1 MAKLDL
7 RLRDLETAELL
18 IASFESEDDAAT
30 WLRERP
36 PMMEVLGLIAD
47 SSDPAMH
54 QMLRA
59 AVRPLDADEAEVV
72 QRMDAADAVARAARE
87 LEHARRAASD
97 AEAHREAM
105 RTADPNRPMQV
116 AWGLAEGFA
125 MMDPADERE
134 ITQAAKDAVL
144 EWVRERDGWVIDRG
158 QMVHE
163 AVVTVWP
170 GPLPAGESRVLPGGK
185 FVPAARPAPAVS

>member
-36 PMMEVLGLIAD
+36 PMMEVIGLIAD
-47 SSDPAMH
+47 SSDPVMH

-59 AVRPLDADEAEVV
+59 AVRPLDPDEAEVV
-72 QRMDAADAVARAARE
+72 QRMDAADAVARTARE
-87 LEHARRAASD
+87 IEHVRRSAAE
-97 AEAHREAM
+97 AEAHRESM
-105 RTADPNRPMQV
+105 RQADPNRLMQISWV
-116 AWGLAEGFA
+116 RAEGFS

-134 ITQAAKDAVL
+134 VTPAAQAAVL
-144 EWVRERDGWVIDRG
+144 EWVRERDGWVADRG
-158 QMVHE
+158 MIVVE
-163 AVVTVWP
+163 ATLSVWP
-170 GPLPAGESRVLPGGK
+170 GDLPKGETRVQQGGK
-185 FVPAARPAPAVS
+185 FIPAAPLPPTT

>member
-7 RLRDLETAELL
+7 RLRDLETADLL

-36 PMMEVLGLIAD
+36 RMMEVLGLIAE

-59 AVRPLDADEAEVV
+59 AARPLDPDEAEVV
-72 QRMDAADAVARAARE
+72 TRMDAADAEARAARE
-87 LEHARRAASD
+87 AEHIRRAAAD

-105 RTADPNRPMQV
+105 RSADPARPMQV
-116 AWGLAEGFA
+116 TWGREEGFST
-125 MMDPADERE
+125 MDPADERE
-134 ITQAAKDAVL
+134 IPEAAREAVL
-144 EWVRERDGWVIDRG
+144 EWVRERETWVADRG
-158 QMVHE
+158 QHVVE

-170 GPLPAGESRVLPGGK
+170 AAVPEGETRVRPGGR
-185 FVPAARPAPAVS
+185 FVPVARPPAAT

>member
-7 RLRDLETAELL
+7 RLRDLETADLL

-36 PMMEVLGLIAD
+36 HMMEVLGLIAE

-59 AVRPLDADEAEVV
+59 AARPLDPDEAVVV
-72 QRMDAADAVARAARE
+72 QRMDAADAEARAVRE
-87 LEHARRAASD
+87 AEHIRHAAAD
-97 AEAHREAM
+97 AEAHRETM
-105 RTADPNRPMQV
+105 RNADPARPMQITW
-116 AWGLAEGFA
+116 AHEEGFS

-134 ITQAAKDAVL
+134 ITAAAQEAVL
-144 EWVRERDGWVIDRG
+144 AWVRERESWVAERG
-158 QMVHE
+158 QYVAE

-170 GPLPAGESRVLPGGK
+170 ASLPEGESRVKPGGR
-185 FVPAARPAPAVS
+185 FVPVARPPATT